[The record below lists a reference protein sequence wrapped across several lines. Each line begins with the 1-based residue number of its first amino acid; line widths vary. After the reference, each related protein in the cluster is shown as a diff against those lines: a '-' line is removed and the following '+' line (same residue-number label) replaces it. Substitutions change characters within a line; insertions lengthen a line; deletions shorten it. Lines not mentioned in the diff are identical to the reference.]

1 MDKNVEIYIML
12 DMYGFYRIE
21 MMRVFHVYA
30 NITVCIFIWIGFGL
44 LLREFNEICF
54 ILFVILL

>member
-1 MDKNVEIYIML
+1 ML

-21 MMRVFHVYA
+21 MKRVIHVYA
-30 NITVCIFIWIGFGL
+30 NIKVYIFIWIDFGL